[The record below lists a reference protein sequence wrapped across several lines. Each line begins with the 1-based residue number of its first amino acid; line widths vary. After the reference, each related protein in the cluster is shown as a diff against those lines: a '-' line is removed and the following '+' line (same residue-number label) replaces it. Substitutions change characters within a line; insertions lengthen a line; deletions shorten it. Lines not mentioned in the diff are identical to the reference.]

1 MREPE
6 LHTGYVDC
14 LPEAHPLAY
23 RSVTCDRCQ
32 RPIHAA
38 NNECMWTWVET
49 GKGNYCLPCFVAL
62 DEEDG
67 TDPAYCLP
75 DRAERIA
82 GRGGGVG
89 EVVRGVARPA
99 PSVFRRQLGEPSLC

>member
-75 DRAERIA
+75 DRTAARYAARAPTPEG
-82 GRGGGVG
+82 GRSGAPL
-89 EVVRGVARPA
+89 GVALTPKI
-99 PSVFRRQLGEPSLC
+99 PI